1 MSDTANIAFAIN
13 TTNADAKLGIEIW
26 IDTDCVYQTNH
37 VTTSQHFSHSINDD
51 DEAEHELRIVM
62 LGKNQQHTVVDD
74 QGNITKDAW
83 ITITNPTIDK
93 IEVAQLFNEK
103 TVYTHDFNGTQPESQ
118 HQFYGV
124 MGCNGTVS
132 LRFSTPIYLWLLEN
146 M

>member
-1 MSDTANIAFAIN
+1 MSDTVNIAFDIN
-13 TTNADAKLGIEIW
+13 TTDADAELGVEIW
-26 IDTDCVYQTNH
+26 IDTDCVYQTRH
-37 VTTSQHFSHSINDD
+37 VTTPHHFSHSIID

-62 LGKNQQHTVVDD
+62 LGKNQQHTVIDD

-83 ITITNPTIDK
+83 IIITNPKIDK

-132 LRFSTPIYLWLLEN
+132 LQFTTPIYLWLLEN

>member
-1 MSDTANIAFAIN
+1 MSNTVNIAFDIN
-13 TTNADAKLGIEIW
+13 TTDADAKLGIEIW
-26 IDTDCVYQTNH
+26 INTDCVYQNSH
-37 VTTSQHFSHSINDD
+37 VTEFQHFSHSIID

-62 LGKNQQHTVVDD
+62 YGKTQQHTMIDD

-83 ITITNPTIDK
+83 LTITNCKIDK
-93 IEVAQLFNEK
+93 IEVGQLFNEK
-103 TVYTHDFNGTQPESQ
+103 TVYTHNFNNTQSESQ